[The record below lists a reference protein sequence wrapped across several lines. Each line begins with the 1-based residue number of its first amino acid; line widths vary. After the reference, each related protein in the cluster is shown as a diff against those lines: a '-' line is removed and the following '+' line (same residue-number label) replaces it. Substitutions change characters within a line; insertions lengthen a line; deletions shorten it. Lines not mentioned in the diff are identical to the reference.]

1 MQSDLTIVFS
11 SPLLFTK
18 SDDVSTLKRLLREV
32 FSDLVKVRS
41 RLDEIETATGLTSSD
56 TAASDAT
63 PLETSSRARQLAAND
78 ASPRLRSVLS
88 GALKIGGGFLWED
101 DVNGD
106 GLGAVQEAGVRLG
119 SDLILRVGSPI
130 RGGRDA
136 VMAEVRVDP
145 ENGAER
151 FALQKILYNCRL
163 APSIRAIMAP
173 FGARGQDVAYT
184 LNPLAGQG
192 LTSAVKHGNPLH
204 QKVLGSVIGAAAD
217 LKRLWFSIAYFSQST
232 DSGMLQDTLLA
243 QAVIAPVPA
252 ASIGLMVLEPL
263 GNADDEESLSP
274 GSGVLASMP
283 PPPRQVG
290 ATLALAGGEL
300 ALHGWAAAD
309 GDIVETRSWHEVQW
323 GLTLGPQD
331 DGSGNGWCL
340 GMGKVN
346 AAGLGPADEDLSTA
360 LQPNL
365 FEVSTQWNLGDGM
378 LITPGVVVLRR
389 SGQSTVFAGVKTAWH
404 F

>member
-1 MQSDLTIVFS
+1 MKI
-11 SPLLFTK
+11 
-18 SDDVSTLKRLLREV
+18 RG
-32 FSDLVKVRS
+32 
-41 RLDEIETATGLTSSD
+41 RLDDIETVTGLQSVETI
-56 TAASDAT
+56 SDAT
-63 PLETSSRARQLAAND
+63 PMEASSRAVK
-78 ASPRLRSVLS
+78 ASSTSEATPRLRSVLS

-101 DVNGD
+101 DADGD
-106 GLGAVQEAGVRLG
+106 GLGAVQDAGVRLG
-119 SDLILRVGSPI
+119 SDLILRVGSPV
-130 RGGRDA
+130 RGGKDA

-145 ENGAER
+145 GDGTER

-163 APSIRAIMAP
+163 APSLRAIMAP

-192 LTSAVKHGNPLH
+192 LTSTVKRGNPLH
-204 QKVLGSVIGAAAD
+204 QKILGSVIGAAAD
-217 LKRLWFSIAYFSQST
+217 LKRVWLSLAYFSQQT
-232 DSGMLQDTLLA
+232 DAGLLQDTLLA

-252 ASIGLMVLEPL
+252 ISLGMMVLEPI
-263 GNADDEESLSP
+263 GGEDDEGSMSP
-274 GSGVLASMP
+274 GSGVLQAMP

-290 ATLALAGGEL
+290 ATIAIAGGEL

-309 GDIVETRSWHEVQW
+309 ADVVETRSWHEVQW
-323 GLTLGPQD
+323 GMSLGPQD

-346 AAGLGPADEDLSTA
+346 AAGLGSPSEDLLA
-360 LQPNL
+360 AMQPNL

-378 LITPGVVVLRR
+378 MLTPGVVVLRR
-389 SGQSTVFAGVKTAWH
+389 GGQSTVFAGIKTAWH